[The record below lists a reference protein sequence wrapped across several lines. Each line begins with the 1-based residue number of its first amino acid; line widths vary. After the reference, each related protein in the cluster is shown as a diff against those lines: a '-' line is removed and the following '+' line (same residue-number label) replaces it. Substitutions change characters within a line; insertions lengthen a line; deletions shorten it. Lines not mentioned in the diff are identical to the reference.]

1 MVPGRWRIGGE
12 AGHEPHD
19 AVKAVY
25 EILQAEEPQE
35 LEDEFMA
42 AAS

>member
-1 MVPGRWRIGGE
+1 VE
-12 AGHEPHD
+12 
-19 AVKAVY
+19 AVY